1 MIQLK
6 TGTSLASLAPKSQIP
21 NSKSQAK
28 PKNPQARRP
37 RATQP
42 GRPCSRSGAATG
54 GGAKKGTG
62 LRFERVFS
70 DPKCSPFDQIEWE
83 KRTAEITDDSG
94 KVIFKQENIEVPK
107 AWSALAT
114 KIAVSKYFYGD
125 IANGTD
131 PHKGGRE
138 TSVRQLVHRV
148 TRTITDWGIA
158 DGYFADANAAETFY
172 DELTWLCVN
181 QHGAFNSPVWFNVGL
196 HHQYGT
202 GREAGLGNYFYNRE
216 TGQAER
222 AASQYEYP
230 QGSACFIQSV
240 EDTMEDIMR
249 LAMSEAMLFKYGS
262 GTGSDLSSLRSTRE
276 KLSGGGKPSG
286 PLSFLKVYDQV
297 ANVVKSGGK
306 TRRAAKMNT
315 LKDWH
320 PDIEEFIDAKQK
332 EEKKAW
338 ALIEAGY
345 DGSYNGDAYGSVMY
359 QNENLSV
366 RVSDEFMN
374 AAVEDREWW
383 TKRVRDGSPC
393 EKKDARS
400 LLRKIAEGT
409 HICGDPGMQFDSTI
423 HKWHTCKG
431 TGRQNSTN
439 PCSEYL
445 FLDNTACN
453 LASLNLMKFKGPEGV
468 FEVERFKSACR
479 LFITAQEI
487 LVDNCSYP
495 IKEIAENSHIFRT
508 LGLGYAN
515 LGSLIMSYGYGY
527 DSAEG
532 RALCGAITSI
542 MTGEAYEQS
551 ARMARAMG
559 PFPGY
564 RDARCSGTDKPV
576 AKDNVASMQ
585 EVIEQHRE
593 AVCEIQAND
602 EFGYLKEEAAKVWE
616 SASML
621 GKRHGY
627 RNAQVTVLAP
637 TGTISFLMDCDT
649 TGIEPDIA
657 LVKYK
662 LLAGGGMLKI
672 VNQTVKPALEK
683 LGYNSEEIE
692 RIIAHI
698 DAFDT
703 IEDVEE
709 RSTAVSAGASD
720 SAGETP
726 TGRTAGTAVLRSDVV
741 RSGLKPEHIAIFD
754 CAFKAHRG
762 ERSLGYMGHLRMMAA
777 AQPFLSG
784 AISKTVNM
792 PDTATVDEIMNTYV
806 EGWRLGLKAIAIYRD
821 GSKRSAPLNVKK
833 TKDMG
838 GMVDTEKSLDM
849 MVERPELQARIL
861 ELEEELNSLRGKPTR
876 HRMPDTR
883 MSLTHKFEIA
893 GHEGYITVGLFE
905 DQQPGELFIQMSK
918 EGSTIGGLMDT
929 VATLTSLSLQYGV
942 PLDSMV
948 RKFAYQRFEPSGF
961 TKNPDIRNA
970 TSITDYVFRWL
981 GCQFIP
987 GYKEAT
993 SPHKTQPELPMKEIP
1008 DMEKKAVNRPVADLP
1023 RTAEKEVLDVITN
1036 HVSNDGAPH
1045 INGNG
1050 HTHADRV
1057 KEALGNMF
1065 MDITCSSCG
1074 SEKVI
1079 RAGACGVCTECGT
1092 SQGCS

>member
-6 TGTSLASLAPKSQIP
+6 PGIPPASL
-21 NSKSQAK
+21 NK
-28 PKNPQARRP
+28 P
-37 RATQP
+37 
-42 GRPCSRSGAATG
+42 SRSAAHRKNRTES
-54 GGAKKGTG
+54 KKNGG
-62 LRFERVFS
+62 LRFKRVFS
-70 DPKCSPFDQIEWE
+70 DSAVAPFDQIEWE
-83 KRTAEITDDSG
+83 RRNAEINDDGG
-94 KVIFKQENIEVPK
+94 KVIFKQEDIEVPK
-107 AWSALAT
+107 NWSALAT

-131 PHKGGRE
+131 PYKGGRE
-138 TSVRQLVHRV
+138 TSVRQLIHRV
-148 TRTITDWGIA
+148 TRTITDCGIA
-158 DGYFADANAAETFY
+158 DNYFADAEAAETFY
-172 DELTWLCVN
+172 DELTWLCLN

-196 HHQYGT
+196 YHQYGV
-202 GREAGLGNYFYNRE
+202 GKGAGVGNYFYDRE
-216 TGQAER
+216 AGIAER

-240 EDTMEDIMR
+240 GDTMEDIMR

-262 GTGSDLSSLRSTRE
+262 GTGTDLSSLRSTRE

-286 PLSFLKVYDQV
+286 PLSFLKVYDQI

-338 ALIEAGY
+338 ALIEHGY

-359 QNENLSV
+359 QNENVSV
-366 RVSDEFMN
+366 RVSDEFMD
-374 AAVEDREWW
+374 AALEGHEWW
-383 TKRVRDGSPC
+383 TRRVIDGKPC
-393 EKKDARS
+393 EKKDARA

-409 HICGDPGMQFDSTI
+409 WICGDPGMQFDTTI

-431 TGRQNSTN
+431 TDRQNSTN

-453 LASLNLMKFKGPEGV
+453 LASLNLMKFKTADGD
-468 FEVERFKSACR
+468 FDVERFKAAVR
-479 LFITAQEI
+479 IFITAQEI
-487 LVDNCSYP
+487 IVDNASYP

-527 DSAEG
+527 DSVEG
-532 RALCGAITSI
+532 RALCGAITAI
-542 MTGEAYEQS
+542 MTGEAYAQS
-551 ARMARAMG
+551 ARMSRTMG

-564 RDARCSGTDKPV
+564 RDARASGVAKPV
-576 AKDNVASMQ
+576 AKNNITPML
-585 EVIEQHRE
+585 EVIELHRC
-593 AVCEIQAND
+593 AVHQIPDAK
-602 EFGYLKEEAAKVWE
+602 EFAHLKEEAASTWDYAAEV
-616 SASML
+616 

-672 VNQTVKPALEK
+672 VNQTIKPALEK
-683 LGYNSEEIE
+683 LGYASDEIE
-692 RIIAHI
+692 RIVAHI

-703 IEDVEE
+703 IEDVEG
-709 RSTAVSAGASD
+709 SASVPLANGPE
-720 SAGETP
+720 SATETV
-726 TGRTAGTAVLRSDVV
+726 TLH
-741 RSGLKPEHIAIFD
+741 RSGLKPEHLPIFD
-754 CAFKAHRG
+754 CAFKPFKG
-762 ERSLGYMGHLRMMAA
+762 ERSLHYLAHLKMMAA

-784 AISKTVNM
+784 AISKTVNL
-792 PDTATVDEIMNTYV
+792 PESASVDDIMNTYI
-806 EGWRLGLKAIAIYRD
+806 EGWRFGLKSVAIYRE
-821 GSKRSAPLNVKK
+821 GSKRSAPLNTRK

-838 GMVDTEKSLDM
+838 ATVAGISDAGGDALAS
-849 MVERPELQARIL
+849 RIL
-861 ELEEELNSLRGKPTR
+861 ELEQELVTLRRQIDQPVR

-883 MSLTHKFEIA
+883 TSLTHKFEIA
-893 GHEGYITVGLFE
+893 GHEGYITVGLYE
-905 DQQPGELFIQMSK
+905 DGQPGELFITMSK

-929 VATLTSLSLQYGV
+929 VGTLTSIALQYGV
-942 PLDSMV
+942 PLESLV
-948 RKFAYQRFEPSGF
+948 KKFAYQRFEPSGF
-961 TKNPDIRNA
+961 TKNPDIRHA

-981 GCQFIP
+981 ACEFIK

-993 SPHKTQPELPMKEIP
+993 SPNRSQPDLPLKEIP
-1008 DMEKKAVNRPVADLP
+1008 EIEKKALNRPVTDLA
-1023 RTAEKEVLDVITN
+1023 RTGDKEIIDVITG
-1036 HVSNDGAPH
+1036 HPSNSGNGGASEG
-1045 INGNG
+1045 NGNG
-1050 HTHADRV
+1050 NGTSSYRV
-1057 KEALGNMF
+1057 TIALGSIF
-1065 MDITCSSCG
+1065 MGITCSVCG
-1074 SEKVI
+1074 SDKVI

>member
-6 TGTSLASLAPKSQIP
+6 PGIPPASLNRPPRSVTGQ
-21 NSKSQAK
+21 
-28 PKNPQARRP
+28 KNRTTKR
-37 RATQP
+37 
-42 GRPCSRSGAATG
+42 
-54 GGAKKGTG
+54 KNTG
-62 LRFERVFS
+62 LHFKRVFS
-70 DPKCSPFDQIEWE
+70 DAAVAPFDQIEWE
-83 KRTAEITDDSG
+83 RRTAEINDDSG
-94 KVIFKQENIEVPK
+94 KVIFKQEDIEVPK
-107 AWSALAT
+107 NWSALAT

-131 PHKGGRE
+131 PYKGGRE
-138 TSVRQLVHRV
+138 TSVRQLIHRV
-148 TRTITDWGIA
+148 TRTITDCGIA
-158 DGYFADANAAETFY
+158 DGYFADAEAAEIFY
-172 DELTWLCVN
+172 DELTWLCLN

-196 HHQYGT
+196 YHQYGV
-202 GREAGLGNYFYNRE
+202 GRDGAAGNYFYNRAS
-216 TGQAER
+216 GKAER
-222 AASQYEYP
+222 APSQYEYP

-240 EDTMEDIMR
+240 NDTMEDIMR
-249 LAMSEAMLFKYGS
+249 LATSEAMLFKYGS
-262 GTGSDLSSLRSTRE
+262 GTGTDLSSLRSTRE

-306 TRRAAKMNT
+306 TRRTAKMNT

-338 ALIEAGY
+338 ALIEHGY

-359 QNENLSV
+359 QNENVSV
-366 RVSDEFMN
+366 RVSDEFMD
-374 AAVEDREWW
+374 AALEGHEWW
-383 TKRVRDGSPC
+383 TRRVTNGKPC
-393 EKKDARS
+393 EKKDARA

-409 HICGDPGMQFDSTI
+409 WICGDPGMQFDTTI

-431 TGRQNSTN
+431 TDRQNSTN

-453 LASLNLMKFKGPEGV
+453 LASLNLMKFKTAAGD
-468 FEVERFKSACR
+468 FDVERFKAAVR
-479 LFITAQEI
+479 IFITAQEI
-487 LVDNCSYP
+487 IVDNASYP

-527 DSAEG
+527 DSVEG
-532 RALCGAITSI
+532 RALCGAVTAI

-551 ARMARAMG
+551 ARLALAIG

-564 RDARCSGTDKPV
+564 YEASASGVPKPV
-576 AKDNVASMQ
+576 AKDNVASML
-585 EVIEQHRE
+585 EVIELHRC
-593 AVCEIQAND
+593 AVREISDAK
-602 EFGYLKEEAAKVWE
+602 EFAHLKEEAAKVWD
-616 SASML
+616 SAAEI
-621 GKRHGY
+621 GKRYGY

-672 VNQTVKPALEK
+672 VNQTIRPALEK
-683 LGYNSEEIE
+683 LGYISQEIE

-703 IEDVEE
+703 IEDITDTDG
-709 RSTAVSAGASD
+709 SKIS
-720 SAGETP
+720 
-726 TGRTAGTAVLRSDVV
+726 
-741 RSGLKPEHIAIFD
+741 SGLKPEHLSVFD
-754 CAFKAHRG
+754 CAFKPFKG
-762 ERSLGYMGHLRMMAA
+762 ERSLNYMAHLRMMAA

-792 PDTATVDEIMNTYV
+792 PEAATVDDIMNTYV
-806 EGWRLGLKAIAIYRD
+806 EGWRLGLKSIAIYRD
-821 GSKRSAPLNVKK
+821 GSKRSAPLNTRK

-838 GMVDTEKSLDM
+838 ATGDVDLGLDVT
-849 MVERPELQARIL
+849 VERGEFEKRIL
-861 ELEEELNSLRGKPTR
+861 ELEEELALVRSRLDQPIR

-883 MSLTHKFEIA
+883 MSLTHRFEIA
-893 GHEGYITVGLFE
+893 GHEGYITVGLYE
-905 DQQPGELFIQMSK
+905 DGQPGELFITMSK

-929 VATLTSLSLQYGV
+929 VGTLTSIALQYGV
-942 PLDSMV
+942 PLESLAK
-948 RKFAYQRFEPSGF
+948 KFAYQRFEPSGF
-961 TKNPDIRNA
+961 TKNPDIRHA

-981 GCQFIP
+981 ACQFIK

-993 SPHKTQPELPMKEIP
+993 SPSRGQTELPLKEIP
-1008 DMEKKAVNRPVADLP
+1008 EMEKKALNRPVSDLA
-1023 RTAEKEVLDVITN
+1023 RTGEKELIDVIIS
-1036 HVSNDGAPH
+1036 HSPSDGSPQVVV
-1045 INGNG
+1045 GNG
-1050 HTHADRV
+1050 SSHAERV
-1057 KEALGNMF
+1057 QEALGNMF
-1065 MDITCSSCG
+1065 MDIVCSHCG
-1074 SEKVI
+1074 SDKVI

>member
-6 TGTSLASLAPKSQIP
+6 PGIPPASL
-21 NSKSQAK
+21 NK
-28 PKNPQARRP
+28 P
-37 RATQP
+37 
-42 GRPCSRSGAATG
+42 SRSAAHRKNRTES
-54 GGAKKGTG
+54 KKNGG
-62 LRFERVFS
+62 LRFKRVFS
-70 DPKCSPFDQIEWE
+70 NSAVAPFDQIEWE
-83 KRTAEITDDSG
+83 RRNAEITDDGG
-94 KVIFKQENIEVPK
+94 KVIFKQEDIEVPK
-107 AWSALAT
+107 NWSALAT

-131 PHKGGRE
+131 PYKGGRE
-138 TSVRQLVHRV
+138 TSVRQLIHRV
-148 TRTITDWGIA
+148 TRTITDCGIA
-158 DGYFADANAAETFY
+158 DNYFADAEAAETFY
-172 DELTWLCVN
+172 DELTWLCLN

-196 HHQYGT
+196 YHQYGV
-202 GREAGLGNYFYNRE
+202 GKGAGAGNYFYNRE
-216 TGQAER
+216 AGIAER

-240 EDTMEDIMR
+240 GDTMEDIMR

-262 GTGSDLSSLRSTRE
+262 GTGTDLSSLRSTRE

-286 PLSFLKVYDQV
+286 PLSFLKVYDQI

-338 ALIEAGY
+338 ALIEHGY

-359 QNENLSV
+359 QNENVSV
-366 RVSDEFMN
+366 RVSDEFMD
-374 AAVEDREWW
+374 AALEGHEWW
-383 TKRVRDGSPC
+383 TRRVTNGKPC
-393 EKKDARS
+393 EKKDARA

-409 HICGDPGMQFDSTI
+409 WICGDPGMQFDTTI

-431 TGRQNSTN
+431 TDRQNSTN

-453 LASLNLMKFKGPEGV
+453 LASLNLMKFKTAAGD
-468 FEVERFKSACR
+468 FDVERFKAAVR
-479 LFITAQEI
+479 IFITAQEI
-487 LVDNCSYP
+487 IVDNASYP

-527 DSAEG
+527 DSIEG
-532 RALCGAITSI
+532 RALCGAITAI
-542 MTGEAYEQS
+542 MTGEAYAQS
-551 ARMARAMG
+551 ARMSRTMG

-564 RDARCSGTDKPV
+564 RDARASGVAKPV
-576 AKDNVASMQ
+576 AKDNIAPML
-585 EVIEQHRE
+585 EVIELHRC
-593 AVCEIQAND
+593 AVHQIPDAK
-602 EFGYLKEEAAKVWE
+602 EFAHLKEEAASTWDYAAEV
-616 SASML
+616 

-672 VNQTVKPALEK
+672 VNQTIKPALEK
-683 LGYNSEEIE
+683 LGYASDEIE
-692 RIIAHI
+692 RIVAHI

-703 IEDVEE
+703 IEDVEG
-709 RSTAVSAGASD
+709 SASVPLANGPE
-720 SAGETP
+720 SATETV
-726 TGRTAGTAVLRSDVV
+726 TLH
-741 RSGLKPEHIAIFD
+741 RSGLKPEHLPIFD
-754 CAFKAHRG
+754 CAFKPFKG
-762 ERSLGYMGHLRMMAA
+762 ERSLHYLAHLKMMAA

-784 AISKTVNM
+784 AISKTVNL
-792 PDTATVDEIMNTYV
+792 PESAIVDDIMNTYI
-806 EGWRLGLKAIAIYRD
+806 EGWRFGLKSVAIYRE
-821 GSKRSAPLNVKK
+821 GSKRSAPLNTRK

-838 GMVDTEKSLDM
+838 ATVAGISDAGGDALAS
-849 MVERPELQARIL
+849 RIL
-861 ELEEELNSLRGKPTR
+861 ELEQELVTLRRQIDQPVR

-883 MSLTHKFEIA
+883 TSLTHKFEIA
-893 GHEGYITVGLFE
+893 GHEGYITVGLYE
-905 DQQPGELFIQMSK
+905 DGQPGELFITMSK

-929 VATLTSLSLQYGV
+929 VGTLTSIALQYGV
-942 PLDSMV
+942 PLESLV
-948 RKFAYQRFEPSGF
+948 KKFAYQRFEPSGF
-961 TKNPDIRNA
+961 TKNPDIRHA

-981 GCQFIP
+981 ACEFIK

-993 SPHKTQPELPMKEIP
+993 SPNRSQPDLPLKEIP
-1008 DMEKKAVNRPVADLP
+1008 EIEKKALNRPVTDLA
-1023 RTAEKEVLDVITN
+1023 RTGDKEIIDVITG
-1036 HVSNDGAPH
+1036 HPSNSGNGGASEG
-1045 INGNG
+1045 NGNG
-1050 HTHADRV
+1050 NGTSSYRV
-1057 KEALGNMF
+1057 TIALGSIF
-1065 MDITCSSCG
+1065 MGITCSVCG
-1074 SEKVI
+1074 SDKVI

>member
-6 TGTSLASLAPKSQIP
+6 PGIHPRSLNKQKTS
-21 NSKSQAK
+21 
-28 PKNPQARRP
+28 ARRKN
-37 RATQP
+37 RVD
-42 GRPCSRSGAATG
+42 
-54 GGAKKGTG
+54 KKKSSG

-70 DPKCSPFDQIEWE
+70 DAAVSPFDQIEWE
-83 KRTAEITDDSG
+83 RRTAEITDDGG

-107 AWSALAT
+107 NWSALAT

-131 PHKGGRE
+131 PHRGGRE
-138 TSVRQLVHRV
+138 TSVRQLIHRV
-148 TRTITDWGIA
+148 TRTISDWGIA
-158 DGYFADANAAETFY
+158 DSYFADAETAETFY
-172 DELTWLCVN
+172 DELTWLCLN

-196 HHQYGT
+196 YHQYGI
-202 GREAGLGNYFYNRE
+202 GRAAGLGNYFYNRE
-216 TGQAER
+216 TGEAER
-222 AASQYEYP
+222 ATTQYEYP

-240 EDTMEDIMR
+240 DDTMEDIMR

-262 GTGSDLSSLRSTRE
+262 GTGTDLSTLRSTRE

-286 PLSFLKVYDQV
+286 PLSFLRVYDQI

-320 PDIEEFIDAKQK
+320 PDIEEFIDAKQN

-338 ALIEAGY
+338 ALIEQGY
-345 DGSYNGDAYGSVMY
+345 NGSYNGDAYGSVMY

-366 RVSDEFMN
+366 RVSDEFMD
-374 AAVEDREWW
+374 AAVEGREWW
-383 TKRVRDGSPC
+383 TRRVRDGKPC
-393 EKKDARS
+393 ERKDARA

-409 HICGDPGMQFDSTI
+409 HVCGDPGMQFDSTI
-423 HKWHTCKG
+423 HTWHTCKG
-431 TGRQNSTN
+431 TARQNSTN

-453 LASLNLMKFKGPEGV
+453 LASLNLMKFKTVEGT
-468 FEVERFKSACR
+468 FDVERFKAAVR
-479 LFITAQEI
+479 VFITAQEI
-487 LVDNCSYP
+487 IVDNASYP

-515 LGSLIMSYGYGY
+515 LGSLIMSYGHGY
-527 DSAEG
+527 DSVEG
-532 RALCGAITSI
+532 RALCGAVTAI

-551 ARMARAMG
+551 ALMARTMG

-564 RDARCSGTDKPV
+564 RDARCSGVSKPA
-576 AKDNVASMQ
+576 AKDNVSAMLQ
-585 EVIEQHRE
+585 VIHLHRCAVAEIPEV
-593 AVCEIQAND
+593 A
-602 EFGYLKEEAAKVWE
+602 EFNYLKEEAAKVWKRAE
-616 SASML
+616 DA

-703 IEDVEE
+703 IEDVMDADG
-709 RSTAVSAGASD
+709 STIS
-720 SAGETP
+720 
-726 TGRTAGTAVLRSDVV
+726 
-741 RSGLKPEHIAIFD
+741 SGLKSEHLPIFD
-754 CAFKAHRG
+754 CAFKPFKG
-762 ERSLGYMGHLRMMAA
+762 QRSLGYMGHLRMMAA

-792 PDTATVDEIMNTYV
+792 PESVTVDEIMDAYV
-806 EGWRLGLKAIAIYRD
+806 EGWRLGLKSIAMYRD
-821 GSKRSAPLNVKK
+821 SSKRSAPLNTRK
-833 TKDMG
+833 TRDMG
-838 GMVDTEKSLDM
+838 TTDDGSVDPAAEPETLAQRIVELD
-849 MVERPELQARIL
+849 
-861 ELEEELNSLRGKPTR
+861 EEIAMLRCRLDQPIR

-893 GHEGYITVGLFE
+893 GHEGYITTGLYE
-905 DQQPGELFIQMSK
+905 DGQPGELFIQMSK

-929 VATLTSLSLQYGV
+929 VATLTSMALQYGV
-942 PLDSMV
+942 PLESLV
-948 RKFAYQRFEPSGF
+948 KKFAYQRFEPSGF
-961 TKNPDIRNA
+961 TKNPDIRSA
-970 TSITDYVFRWL
+970 SSITDYVFRWL
-981 GCQFIP
+981 GCQFIK

-993 SPHKTQPELPMKEIP
+993 SPSRNHPELPLKEIP
-1008 DMEKKAVNRPVADLP
+1008 EMEKKAVNRPVANLS
-1023 RTAEKEVLDVITN
+1023 RTGEKELIDVITN
-1036 HVSNDGAPH
+1036 DSQSEGNPKVA
-1045 INGNG
+1045 GNG
-1050 HTHADRV
+1050 RSHADRV

-1065 MDITCSSCG
+1065 MDIMCSHCG
-1074 SEKVI
+1074 SNKVI
-1079 RAGACGVCTECGT
+1079 RAGACGVCTDCGT
-1092 SQGCS
+1092 SQGCG

>member
-6 TGTSLASLAPKSQIP
+6 PGIPPASLKGLREPAVRRRNKAQKKKKS
-21 NSKSQAK
+21 
-28 PKNPQARRP
+28 
-37 RATQP
+37 
-42 GRPCSRSGAATG
+42 
-54 GGAKKGTG
+54 G

-70 DPKCSPFDQIEWE
+70 DTAVAPFDQIEWE
-83 KRTAEITDDSG
+83 RRTAEITDDGG
-94 KVIFKQENIEVPK
+94 KVIFKQEDIEVPK
-107 AWSALAT
+107 SWSALAT

-131 PHKGGRE
+131 PYRGGRE
-138 TSVRQLVHRV
+138 MSVRQLIHRV
-148 TRTITDWGIA
+148 TRTIADWGLA
-158 DGYFADANAAETFY
+158 DGYFADVETAEVFY
-172 DELTWLCVN
+172 HELTWLCLN
-181 QHGAFNSPVWFNVGL
+181 QYGAFNSPVWFNLGL
-196 HHQYGT
+196 YHQYGV
-202 GREAGLGNYFYNRE
+202 GKGAGAGNYFYNRE
-216 TGQAER
+216 TGKAER

-240 EDTMEDIMR
+240 NDTMEDIMR

-262 GTGSDLSSLRSTRE
+262 GTGTDLSSLRSTRE

-338 ALIEAGY
+338 ALIEHGY

-359 QNENLSV
+359 QNENVSV
-366 RVSDEFMN
+366 RVSDEFME
-374 AAVEDREWW
+374 AALEGREWW
-383 TKRVRDGSPC
+383 TRRVMDGKPC
-393 EKKDARS
+393 ERKEARS

-409 HICGDPGMQFDSTI
+409 YICGDPGMQFDSTI

-431 TGRQNSTN
+431 TDRQNSTN

-453 LASLNLMKFKGPEGV
+453 LASLNLMKFKTLQGD
-468 FEVERFKSACR
+468 FDVERFKAAVR
-479 LFITAQEI
+479 IFITAQEI
-487 LVDNCSYP
+487 IVDNASYP
-495 IKEIAENSHIFRT
+495 IKEIAENSHVFRT

-515 LGSLIMSYGYGY
+515 LGSLIMSYGFGY
-527 DSAEG
+527 DSVEG

-551 ARMARAMG
+551 ARLARVMG

-564 RDARCSGTDKPV
+564 RDARASGVPKPV
-576 AKDNVASMQ
+576 AKDNVTPML
-585 EVIEQHRE
+585 EVIELHRN
-593 AVCEIQAND
+593 AVREISDAK
-602 EFGYLKEEAAKVWE
+602 EFAHLKEEAAKVWE
-616 SASML
+616 SAADL

-627 RNAQVTVLAP
+627 RNAQVSVLAP

-672 VNQTVKPALEK
+672 VNQTIKSALEK
-683 LGYNSEEIE
+683 LGYNSEEID
-692 RIIAHI
+692 RIVAHI

-703 IEDVEE
+703 IEDVPDTDG
-709 RSTAVSAGASD
+709 STIS
-720 SAGETP
+720 
-726 TGRTAGTAVLRSDVV
+726 
-741 RSGLKPEHIAIFD
+741 SGLKPEHLPIFD
-754 CAFKAHRG
+754 CAFKPFKG
-762 ERSLGYMGHLRMMAA
+762 ERSLNFLAHLRMMAA

-792 PDTATVDEIMNTYV
+792 PEAATVDDIMNTYV
-806 EGWRLGLKAIAIYRD
+806 EGWRLGLKSVAIYRE
-821 GSKRSAPLNVKK
+821 GSKRSAPLNTRK

-838 GMVDTEKSLDM
+838 ATVAVIDDAGLEADAPQ
-849 MVERPELQARIL
+849 RRIL
-861 ELEEELNSLRGKPTR
+861 ELEEELAALRRQLDQPVR

-883 MSLTHKFEIA
+883 ISLTHKFEIA
-893 GHEGYITVGLFE
+893 GHEGYITVGLYE
-905 DQQPGELFIQMSK
+905 DGQPGELFITMSK

-929 VATLTSLSLQYGV
+929 VGTLTSIALQYGV
-942 PLDSMV
+942 PLESLV
-948 RKFAYQRFEPSGF
+948 KKFAYQRFEPSGF
-961 TKNPDIRNA
+961 TKNPDIRHA

-981 GCQFIP
+981 ACQFIK

-993 SPHKTQPELPMKEIP
+993 SPNRSQPDLPLKEIP
-1008 DMEKKAVNRPVADLP
+1008 DIEKKAVNRPVSDLA
-1023 RTAEKEVLDVITN
+1023 RTAEKEVIDVITS
-1036 HVSNDGAPH
+1036 HPSGDSQSGRG
-1045 INGNG
+1045 NGNG
-1050 HTHADRV
+1050 HADRV
-1057 KEALGNMF
+1057 TVALGSIF
-1065 MDITCSSCG
+1065 MGITCSVCG
-1074 SEKVI
+1074 SDKVI

>member
-6 TGTSLASLAPKSQIP
+6 PGIPPSSLKLRNAL
-21 NSKSQAK
+21 
-28 PKNPQARRP
+28 P
-37 RATQP
+37 RTK
-42 GRPCSRSGAATG
+42 GRAV
-54 GGAKKGTG
+54 KKKQTG

-70 DPKCSPFDQIEWE
+70 DEKVAPFDQIEWE

-94 KVIFKQENIEVPK
+94 KVIFKQDSIEIPK
-107 AWSALAT
+107 SWSALAT

-148 TRTITDWGIA
+148 SRTITDWGIA
-158 DGYFADANAAETFY
+158 DGYFANVETAETFY

-196 HHQYGT
+196 YHQYGI
-202 GREAGLGNYFYNRE
+202 GRQAGLGNYFYNRE

-222 AASQYEYP
+222 ARSQYEYP

-240 EDTMEDIMR
+240 DDTMEDIMR

-262 GTGSDLSSLRSTRE
+262 GTGTDLSSLRSTRE

-320 PDIEEFIDAKQK
+320 PDIEEFINAKQN

-338 ALIEAGY
+338 ALIEQGY

-374 AAVEDREWW
+374 AALEGKEWW

-393 EKKDARS
+393 ERKDART

-409 HICGDPGMQFDSTI
+409 HVCGDPGMQFDSTI

-431 TGRQNSTN
+431 TDRQNSTN

-453 LASLNLMKFKGPEGV
+453 LASLNLMKFKGAEGM
-468 FEVERFKSACR
+468 FDVERFKSACR
-479 LFITAQEI
+479 VFITAQEI
-487 LVDNCSYP
+487 LVDNASYP
-495 IKEIAENSHIFRT
+495 IKEIAENSRIFRT

-532 RALCGAITSI
+532 RAICGALTSI

-559 PFPGY
+559 AFPGY
-564 RDARCSGTDKPV
+564 RDARCSGTLQPV
-576 AKDNVASMQ
+576 AKDNVGPMQ
-585 EVIEQHRE
+585 EVIELHRT
-593 AVCEIQAND
+593 AVAEIQAND
-602 EFGYLKEEAAKVWE
+602 EFAYLKDEAAKVWE
-616 SASML
+616 SAATL
-621 GKRHGY
+621 GKRYGY
-627 RNAQVTVLAP
+627 RNAQVSVLAP

-672 VNQTVKPALEK
+672 VNQTVKPALQK

-698 DAFDT
+698 DEHDT
-703 IEDVEE
+703 IEDVTIPAVTDPAQLATEST
-709 RSTAVSAGASD
+709 RSTS
-720 SAGETP
+720 EPRFT
-726 TGRTAGTAVLRSDVV
+726 VV
-741 RSGLKPEHIAIFD
+741 QSGLKPEHLAIFD
-754 CAFKAHRG
+754 CAFKAFKG

-792 PDTATVDEIMNTYV
+792 PETATVDEIMNTYV

-821 GSKRSAPLNVKK
+821 GSKRSAPLNTRK

-838 GMVDTEKSLDM
+838 GREVDVSETMNRATLES
-849 MVERPELQARIL
+849 RIL
-861 ELEEELNSLRGKPTR
+861 ELDDEIATLRRRLDEPTR

-893 GHEGYITVGLFE
+893 GHEGYITVGLYE
-905 DQQPGELFIQMSK
+905 DGQPGELFIQMAK

-942 PLDSMV
+942 PLESMV
-948 RKFAYQRFEPSGF
+948 KKFAYQRFEPSGF

-970 TSITDYVFRWL
+970 TSIADYVFRWL
-981 GCQFIP
+981 GCQFIK

-993 SPHKTQPELPMKEIP
+993 SPRHGQPELGFKEIP
-1008 DMEKKAVNRPVADLP
+1008 EMEKKAVNRPVSDLP
-1023 RTAEKEVLDVITN
+1023 RTAEKELIDVITN
-1036 HVSNDGAPH
+1036 HISNDGAPH
-1045 INGNG
+1045 VYTNG

-1057 KEALGNMF
+1057 ATALGNMF
-1065 MDITCSSCG
+1065 MDITCSHCG
-1074 SEKVI
+1074 SDKVI